1 MSYANDMVDRRVFTR
16 DRRLFGDRRSM
27 ILPNLSDASRRITV
41 SDRRSRFVDRRIQQ
55 RGTGKG
61 HKNGLNWRDDE

>member
-1 MSYANDMVDRRVFTR
+1 LSYVNDMIDRRASSR
-16 DRRLFGDRRSM
+16 DRRLFGDRRSI

-41 SDRRSRFVDRRIQQ
+41 SDRRSRFVDWRIQQ
-55 RGTGKG
+55 RGLGKG